1 VYISFDR
8 RRDAAPASA
17 GPVSRVSSTVVIL
30 GVVSLLTDVSSE
42 SVASILPLYITG
54 ALGLSTI
61 AFGFIDGLYQG
72 VSAFVRIG
80 GGWAS
85 DRTDHPKWIAVFGY
99 GVSAL
104 AKVWLLV
111 ASGFAAVAAVI
122 TVDRLGK
129 GVRTAPR
136 DALITASSDDSNLAR
151 SFGVHRMLDT
161 IGAAVGPLLA
171 FLILSVLPTGY
182 EVIFVVSVCFAALGV
197 VLLTLLVPDRRPRAE
212 RAARGEPRAPFRW
225 RNLAEPR
232 LRRLMLVAG
241 VFAVLTVGDGF
252 IYLVL
257 QDRSSFA
264 AQWFPLLYVG
274 TNVAFFLFAIPL
286 GRLADRLGRAR
297 VFVVGHAALLG
308 AYAFAALPAGGFLI
322 TLACLVLLGAFYA
335 ATDGVLAALAGDL
348 APAGN
353 TASGIAAAQ
362 TVVAVGRL
370 IGATGFGFLWFALG
384 RENAVVVVAIALAA
398 AIPLAL
404 VLIRPLIAPTASA
417 EVAA

>member
-1 VYISFDR
+1 MYISFDR
-8 RRDAAPASA
+8 KRVAAPASA
-17 GPVSRVSSTVVIL
+17 SPVSRVSSTVVIL

-72 VSAFVRIG
+72 VSAIVRIG

-85 DRTDHPKWIAVFGY
+85 DRSDQPKWIAVFGY

-104 AKVWLLV
+104 AKVWLLI
-111 ASGFAAVAAVI
+111 ASGFAAVVGVI

-136 DALITASSDDSNLAR
+136 DALITAASDDSNLAR
-151 SFGVHRMLDT
+151 SFGVHRTLDT
-161 IGAAVGPLLA
+161 IGAAAGPLLA
-171 FLILSVLPTGY
+171 FVILSVLPTGY
-182 EVIFVVSVCFAALGV
+182 EVVFVVSLCFAVLGV
-197 VLLTLLVPDRRPRAE
+197 VLLALLVPARHPRAE
-212 RAARGEPRAPFRW
+212 RVSRGEPRAPFRW

-232 LRRLMLVAG
+232 LRRLMLAAG
-241 VFAVLTVGDGF
+241 MLAVLTVGDGF

-274 TNVAFFLFAIPL
+274 TNVAFFLFAMPL

-297 VFVVGHAALLG
+297 VFVVGHVALLG
-308 AYAFAALPAGGFLI
+308 AYAFAALPVGGIVI
-322 TLACLVLLGAFYA
+322 TVACLLLLGAFYA
-335 ATDGVLAALAGDL
+335 ATDGVLAALAGEF

-370 IGATGFGFLWFALG
+370 IGATSFGFLWFAAG
-384 RENAVVVVAIALAA
+384 REAAVIIVAIALAI
-398 AIPLAL
+398 AIPLML
-404 VLIRPLIAPTASA
+404 VLVGPLVTAKA
-417 EVAA
+417 TT